1 LNNLSAKERTQD
13 KTVTDTLETQIV
25 ERPMRADALRNYRKL
40 VEAATEVFTE
50 SGPNASLEE
59 IARRADVGVG
69 TLYRHFPVREVLVE
83 AVLDA
88 HLETLLAKFNDLQR
102 APLSVESLG
111 RQLWLYLEFSRNF
124 GGMVAQQMANA
135 VDRNPSWASCSLTV
149 KAGFAR
155 LFEQAH
161 AEGIVREEVNWPEVM
176 RMLAGIAMALRTNMG
191 RLSPEELDSNARL
204 MFDITIAGIVAQR

>member
-1 LNNLSAKERTQD
+1 MSEQ
-13 KTVTDTLETQIV
+13 LETRMM

-40 VEAATEVFTE
+40 VDAATEVFTE
-50 SGPNASLEE
+50 SGPDASLEE

-69 TLYRHFPVREVLVE
+69 TLYRHFPEREVLIE
-83 AVLDA
+83 AVLNE
-88 HLETLLAKFNDLQR
+88 HLETLQTRFNDLQDD
-102 APLSVESLG
+102 PVTIESLK

-135 VDRNPSWASCSLTV
+135 VDRDPSWASCSVTV

-161 AEGIVREEVNWPEVM
+161 AEGIVRQEVNWPEVM

-191 RLSPEELDSNARL
+191 RLSPEELDTNARL
-204 MFDITIAGIVAQR
+204 MFDITIAGIIVHR